1 MADERPYKQ
10 RVHAELAR
18 IGQALASER
27 RLDLIDLLAQSPRNV
42 ETLASMTGMAV
53 ASASQHLQV
62 LRSARLVESER
73 NGTKI
78 VYRLADDSVL
88 RLWIALT
95 HAAQKRLP
103 EVEQID
109 RQLASDPARA
119 GRISRDDIRAMLR
132 RGDAVL
138 IDVRP
143 SVEYENGHLPGAMSL
158 PYDELPHRLS
168 ELPRD
173 KRIVTYCRGTYCM
186 SADEAV
192 MVLRTKGFD
201 AVRLEGGWP
210 EWRSEGRVAEIGS

>member
-1 MADERPYKQ
+1 MGQDRTFKQ

-42 ETLASMTGMAV
+42 ETLASMTGMSV
-53 ASASQHLQV
+53 ASASQHLQA

-73 NGTKI
+73 DGTKI
-78 VYRLADDSVL
+78 IYRLADDSVL

-95 HAAQKRLP
+95 RAAQQRLP
-103 EVEQID
+103 EVERID
-109 RQLASDPARA
+109 RELAAEGTRTE
-119 GRISRDDIRAMLR
+119 RVERDEIRALLKH
-132 RGDAVL
+132 GDALL

-143 SVEYENGHLPGAMSL
+143 AAEYAHGHLPEAISI
-158 PYDELPHRLS
+158 PYEELAQKLDA
-168 ELPRD
+168 LPRD

-186 SADEAV
+186 SADEAIT
-192 MVLRTKGFD
+192 LLKTRGYD

-210 EWRSEGRVAEIGS
+210 EWRSEGRRTEP

>member
-1 MADERPYKQ
+1 M
-10 RVHAELAR
+10 
-18 IGQALASER
+18 
-27 RLDLIDLLAQSPRNV
+27 
-42 ETLASMTGMAV
+42 
-53 ASASQHLQV
+53 
-62 LRSARLVESER
+62 
-73 NGTKI
+73 
-78 VYRLADDSVL
+78 L

-192 MVLRTKGFD
+192 MVLRIKGFA